1 MEHHRYAR
9 IKFKTKIRFKCKN
22 KTIKMLKEN
31 TEKAFLTK
39 I

>member
-9 IKFKTKIRFKCKN
+9 IKFKAKIRFKCKN
-22 KTIKMLKEN
+22 KTITTSKEN